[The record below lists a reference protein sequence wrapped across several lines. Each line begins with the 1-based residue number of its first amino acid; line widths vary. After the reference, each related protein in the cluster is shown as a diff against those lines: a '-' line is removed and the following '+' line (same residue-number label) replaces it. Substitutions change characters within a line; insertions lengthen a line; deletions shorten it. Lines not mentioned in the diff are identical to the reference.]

1 MAKRYYE
8 ITGRD
13 EDLDALEKA
22 LRHCEYLGNIGASR
36 NILLRIDGDGSGR
49 IKVYKLNIDNIS
61 NQDKTPID
69 KEKYNIDQNSSLG
82 ATVGVY
88 DIG

>member
-1 MAKRYYE
+1 MNLTNGTETRVYE
-8 ITGRD
+8 ISGNS
-13 EDLDALEKA
+13 EDLDTLEKA

-49 IKVYKLNIDNIS
+49 IKVRKVTDNGKINIDN
-61 NQDKTPID
+61 NRYNTDQDKDAI
-69 KEKYNIDQNSSLG
+69 
-82 ATVGVY
+82 VGVY

>member
-1 MAKRYYE
+1 MNLANDTETRVYE
-8 ITGRD
+8 ISGNS
-13 EDLDALEKA
+13 EDLDTLEKA

-49 IKVYKLNIDNIS
+49 IKVRKVTNNGKVNIDN
-61 NQDKTPID
+61 NRYNTDQDKNAI
-69 KEKYNIDQNSSLG
+69 
-82 ATVGVY
+82 VGVY